1 MCTIGSIASKPI
13 PEPNTKYGM
22 AIKRLLFASYQAGGK
37 GLAVLLVF
45 KSSRS
50 MEVGKE
56 ERGVGGGEGEQGRE
70 RGRERK
76 RVRER
81 ERERERGD

>member
-56 ERGVGGGEGEQGRE
+56 ERGVGGRESKGERE
-70 RGRERK
+70 G
-76 RVRER
+76 ER
-81 ERERERGD
+81 ERE